1 MDNLKQ
7 LIECNCIVVVDLE
20 TTGLDRNTDF
30 IIEVGAVKIDK
41 GEINEKYYSLVNNP
55 QMQSLPEEIERL
67 TGITFEQLKT
77 APFVGEVLKGLFE
90 FSRSCIIVAHNIPF
104 DFAFLRNWG
113 FWYGV
118 PFDEFKDKVIDTVAL
133 AKQVLGDKV
142 KNYKLSTLADYFN
155 IEFNH
160 HRALDDAEATAKI
173 LIELSKYK
181 TVG

>member
-1 MDNLKQ
+1 MQNLKEI
-7 LIECNCIVVVDLE
+7 IENNTIVVVDLE
-20 TTGLDRNTDF
+20 TSGLDKNRDY
-30 IIEVGAVKIDK
+30 IIEVGAVKIEN
-41 GEINEKYYSLVNNP
+41 GEINERYYSLANTP
-55 QMQSLPEEIERL
+55 QMQLLPEEIERL

-90 FSRSCIIVAHNIPF
+90 FSRSCIIVAHNLPF

-113 FWYGV
+113 FWCGV

-133 AKQVLGDKV
+133 AKQILGDKV
-142 KNYKLSTLADYFN
+142 KNYKLSTLAEYFN

-173 LIELSKYK
+173 FLELAKI
-181 TVG
+181 